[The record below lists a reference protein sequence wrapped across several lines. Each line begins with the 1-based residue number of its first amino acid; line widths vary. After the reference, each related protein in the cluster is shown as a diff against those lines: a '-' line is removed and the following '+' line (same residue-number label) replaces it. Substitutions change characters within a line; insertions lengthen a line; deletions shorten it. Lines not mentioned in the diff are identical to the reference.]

1 MKMQAVVKA
10 IFKDLQ
16 HVEERETLI
25 NKKPQIIPEHF
36 NIIIDEIS
44 DGRINQQ
51 TLWAGVENQELL
63 KKLENLNMYQQV
75 KFVVNINFFDGKP
88 SKIIVLD
95 LLEDDSEV
103 QTVNEIF
110 ERVDQQQQE
119 QRKKK
124 EQE

>member
-1 MKMQAVVKA
+1 MQAVVQA
-10 IFKDLQ
+10 IFKDMQ
-16 HVEERETLI
+16 HVEERETLV
-25 NKKPQIIPEHF
+25 NKKVQKIAEHH

-51 TLWAGVENQELL
+51 TLWAGVENTELL
-63 KKLENLNMYQQV
+63 KKLENLTMYQQV
-75 KFVVNINFFDGKP
+75 KFVVNVNFYDGKP
-88 SKIIVLD
+88 SKVIVLD

-110 ERVDQQQQE
+110 KRVDQQQQE
-119 QRKKK
+119 MRQKK

>member
-1 MKMQAVVKA
+1 MQAVVKS

>member
-1 MKMQAVVKA
+1 MQAVVKA

-16 HVEERETLI
+16 HVEERETII
-25 NKKPQIIPEHF
+25 NKKTQIIPEHF
-36 NIIIDEIS
+36 NIIIDEVS

-51 TLWAGVENQELL
+51 TLWAGAENQELL
-63 KKLENLNMYQQV
+63 KKLENLTMYQQV
-75 KFVVNINFFDGKP
+75 KFVVNVNFYDGKP
-88 SKIIVLD
+88 SKVIVLD

-103 QTVNEIF
+103 ETVNEIF

-119 QRKKK
+119 QRQKK

>member
-1 MKMQAVVKA
+1 MQAVVKA

-16 HVEERETLI
+16 HVEERATII
-25 NKKPQIIPEHF
+25 NKKTQIIPEHF
-36 NIIIDEIS
+36 NIIIDEVS

-51 TLWAGVENQELL
+51 NLWSGVDNKELL
-63 KKLENLNMYQQV
+63 KKLENLTMYQQV

-88 SKIIVLD
+88 SKVIVLD
-95 LLEDDSEV
+95 LLEDDNEV

-119 QRKKK
+119 QRQKK